1 MIRILFT
8 AAIGLLSHTV
18 LGGPFTDEFRGGY
31 GGISWGTSLADLV
44 GTLPGG
50 QHYFTLTSTAGE
62 RSYDVIND
70 EPLLGVPR
78 KGTSVQYGIGKW
90 NSVDIIGVSVLY
102 ERRDELLGALISRF
116 GNYSKRAQVG
126 TSTYY
131 EWPQENCLRIS
142 LRASTSPNYGML
154 QFVIS
159 NPPACASSGSG
170 VPQSRH

>member
-1 MIRILFT
+1 MIRIFFA
-8 AAIGLLSHTV
+8 AAIGLLCQTAF
-18 LGGPFTDEFRGGY
+18 GGAITEEFRGGY
-31 GGISWGTSLADLV
+31 GGIPWGTSLADLV

-50 QHYFTLTSTAGE
+50 QHYFALTSTAGE

-90 NSVDIIGVSVLY
+90 NSVDIVGVGVPY

-116 GNYSKRAQVG
+116 GNYSKRVQVG

-131 EWPQENCLRIS
+131 QWPQENCLRIS
-142 LRASTSPNYGML
+142 LRASTNPNYGIL

-159 NPPACASSGSG
+159 NPPACSSGGSG
-170 VPQSRH
+170 VSQSRH